1 MHNLTESLTFLA
13 FARQTL
19 AEAVTKNESKD
30 FLLNEATDYE
40 VLHALVTGKFPE
52 LRENE
57 EEESALMESLKTFV
71 LENKNTFSTFLGPDA
86 VSTFILEVDIISP
99 YKISSSFKFVEES
112 LVPKGEVITEIDWK
126 RVKGFPGKAKESIV
140 GAAKTVAAA
149 PGKAKEQFKIGYKP
163 SPIQKDPG
171 KIRRALT
178 GLRTAAGTKEG
189 KVTGAS
195 ALAIAAI
202 ASFAAHK
209 LYQRYFSQIAKQC
222 RKSTDRKACFQKA
235 KNTALKA
242 KATALKS
249 SMATCSKS
257 KEPAKCKESI
267 HAKIAKVES
276 KIR

>member
-1 MHNLTESLTFLA
+1 MYNLTESLTFLA

-19 AEAVTKNESKD
+19 AEAVTKDESKD

-40 VLHALVTGKFPE
+40 ILHTLVTGKFPE
-52 LRENE
+52 VRENI

-71 LENKNTFSTFLGPDA
+71 LENKNTFSTFLGPEA

-112 LVPKGEVITEIDWK
+112 LIPKGEVITELDWK
-126 RVKGFPGKAKESIV
+126 RVKGFPGKAKETAV
-140 GAAKTVAAA
+140 GAGKAIAAA
-149 PGKAKEQFKIGYKP
+149 PGKAKAQFKVAYKP

-171 KIRRALT
+171 KVKRTLSALKT
-178 GLRTAAGTKEG
+178 VSGTKEG
-189 KVTGAS
+189 KIAGAS

-202 ASFAAHK
+202 AAFAGHK

-222 RKSTDRKACFQKA
+222 KGSADKKACLQKA

-249 SMATCSKS
+249 SMSTCSKS
-257 KEPAKCKESI
+257 KEPAKCKEAI
-267 HAKIAKVES
+267 NAKITNVES
-276 KIR
+276 KIK